1 MYATKEEQIDWAGA
15 KVIEGMPI
23 DEYHA
28 RPELSSSQLKLIN
41 KSIRHWRDDQE
52 NPKETIDCMRLG
64 NLVHALV
71 LEPEEVSKRY
81 AEPFMAPKNALSK
94 VDDIRA
100 YIRDKELHN
109 HPSKLKK
116 DELLELLKEKDQ
128 DAPVLC
134 LMQEKYERQH
144 VGKEFVTPAMMEQAQ
159 FLAKAIESHRMS
171 KVLLSGGKPELS
183 VFGELEGVPVRV
195 RADYLHP
202 AAIVDIKTCRDE
214 VSVER
219 FSRTAVDLGYYLSA
233 ALYMHVIAQQT
244 GMERPFVFCAIHK
257 ATGYVAYHKIEWGS
271 EAHSYG
277 LQLCCNALERYKQ
290 WQAGD
295 KSLEEFAYGS
305 KITDLEV
312 PKYELNKIMGVR

>member
-1 MYATKEEQIDWAGA
+1 MHAEQLDWAGA
-15 KVIEGMPI
+15 KIIEGMPN

-41 KSIRHWRDDQE
+41 KSIRHFIDSTI
-52 NPKETIDCMRLG
+52 NPMPQTDCFKLG

-71 LEPEEVSKRY
+71 LEPSEISKRY
-81 AEPFMAPKNALSK
+81 AEPFAAPKEALSK
-94 VDDIRA
+94 VEDMRA

-116 DELLELLKEKDQ
+116 DELIELLKEKDQ

-134 LMQEKYERQH
+134 LMEENYHRQH
-144 VGKEFVTPAMMEQAQ
+144 AGKEFVTPAIMEQAQ
-159 FLAKAIESHRMS
+159 FLAKAIESHKMS
-171 KVLLSGGKPELS
+171 KVLLVGGKPEVS
-183 VFGELEGVPVRV
+183 IFGEIEGVSVRV

-219 FSRTAVDLGYYLSA
+219 FSKVAVDLSYYLSA

-244 GMERPFVFCAIHK
+244 GVQRPFVFCAVHK

-277 LQLCCNALERYKQ
+277 LQLCRNALERYKQ

-295 KSLEEFAYGS
+295 KSLEQFAYGS
-305 KITDLEV
+305 RITDLQV
-312 PKYELNKIMGVR
+312 PRYELNKIMGVK

>member
-1 MYATKEEQIDWAGA
+1 MHAEQVDWAGP
-15 KVIEGMPI
+15 KIIEGI
-23 DEYHA
+23 SNDEYHA

-41 KSIRHWRDDQE
+41 KSVKHFVDAQANSR
-52 NPKETIDCMRLG
+52 KETDCFKLG

-71 LEPEEVSKRY
+71 LEPEEVTKRY
-81 AEPFMAPKNALSK
+81 AEPFMAPKDTLSK
-94 VDDIRA
+94 VEDIRA

-116 DELLELLKEKDQ
+116 DELVELLKEKDQ

-134 LMQEKYERQH
+134 LMQEKYERQNA
-144 VGKEFVTPAMMEQAQ
+144 GKELIKAEMMEQAQ
-159 FLAKAIESHRMS
+159 FLADSIRNGHSMS
-171 KVLLSGGKPELS
+171 KILLSGGKPEVS
-183 VFGELEGVPVRV
+183 VFGELEGVSVRV

-202 AAIVDIKTCRDE
+202 TAIVDIKTCRDE

-244 GMERPFVFCAIHK
+244 GKQRPFAFCAIHK
-257 ATGYVAYHKIEWGS
+257 TTGYVAYHKIEWGS

-277 LQLCCNALERYKQ
+277 FQLCRNALERYKQ

-295 KSLEEFAYGS
+295 KSLEQFAYGS
-305 KITDLEV
+305 RITDLQV
-312 PKYELNKIMGVR
+312 PRYELNKIMGVK

>member
-1 MYATKEEQIDWAGA
+1 MHAEQLDWAGA
-15 KVIEGMPI
+15 KIIEGMPNG
-23 DEYHA
+23 EYHA

-41 KSIRHWRDDQE
+41 KSIKHFVDAQE
-52 NPKETIDCMRLG
+52 NPVEQTDCMKLG

-81 AEPFMAPKNALSK
+81 AEPFAAPKEALSK
-94 VDDIRA
+94 VEDMRA

-116 DELLELLKEKDQ
+116 DELVELLKEKDQ
-128 DAPVLC
+128 DAPVLY

-144 VGKEFVTPAMMEQAQ
+144 VGKEFVTLIMMEQAQ

-171 KVLLSGGKPELS
+171 KVLLSGGKPEVS
-183 VFGELEGVPVRV
+183 VFGELDGVSVRV

-202 AAIVDIKTCRDE
+202 AAIVDIKTCRDD

-219 FSRTAVDLGYYLSA
+219 FSRVAVDLGYYLSA

-244 GMERPFVFCAIHK
+244 GIERPFVFCAVHK
-257 ATGYVAYHKIEWGS
+257 ATGYVAYHKVEWGS

-277 LQLCCNALERYKQ
+277 LQLCRNALERYKQ
-290 WQAGD
+290 WLAGD

-305 KITDLEV
+305 RITDLQV
-312 PKYELNKIMGVR
+312 PRYELNKIMGVR

>member
-1 MYATKEEQIDWAGA
+1 MYAIQEQQADWADA
-15 KVIEGMPI
+15 KIIENMPI

-41 KSIRHWRDDQE
+41 KSVKHFVDAQE
-52 NPKETIDCMRLG
+52 NSVEQTDCMKLG

-81 AEPFMAPKNALSK
+81 AEPFMAPKGVLKTTEEMRKYA
-94 VDDIRA
+94 
-100 YIRDKELHN
+100 RDKELHN

-116 DELLELLKEKDQ
+116 DELVELLKEKDQ
-128 DAPVLC
+128 DAPVLY

-144 VGKEFVTPAMMEQAQ
+144 AGKEFVTLIMMEQAQ

-171 KVLLSGGKPELS
+171 EMLLAGGKPEVS

-219 FSRTAVDLGYYLSA
+219 FSRVAVDLGYYLSA
-233 ALYMHVIAQQT
+233 AL
-244 GMERPFVFCAIHK
+244 
-257 ATGYVAYHKIEWGS
+257 
-271 EAHSYG
+271 
-277 LQLCCNALERYKQ
+277 
-290 WQAGD
+290 
-295 KSLEEFAYGS
+295 
-305 KITDLEV
+305 
-312 PKYELNKIMGVR
+312 